1 MCILAAAAPL
11 VGAVGA
17 GGGAAAAAGA
27 AASAGSILQTAGLV
41 TGVVGSL
48 WQAGQAS
55 AAAQQQIDAIQTQ
68 KEQTLQLNAVQ
79 DHRFRQQFGA
89 QIATQRAELAARG
102 IDLGSPSAV
111 YLGQSAAREL
121 AFGSAAIRQEGKA
134 QATEM
139 TAQQR
144 ALQARGKAA
153 LLKGGFS
160 AAGQVLTAAP
170 DMWPEL
176 LS

>member
-1 MCILAAAAPL
+1 MCLIA
-11 VGAVGA
+11 GATAIGTAMGA
-17 GGGAAAAAGA
+17 SSAAAAATG
-27 AASAGSILQTAGLV
+27 LQTMGLIAGV
-41 TGVVGSL
+41 GGSL
-48 WQAGQAS
+48 WQGFQTRN
-55 AAAQQQIDAIQTQ
+55 AAQQQIDAIQTQ

-144 ALQARGKAA
+144 ALQASGRAA